1 MKTPRTILLA
11 RHRGIDPRLDAVRE
25 QVVASLVPPP
35 APAASP
41 SPAASPA
48 EWRVRRARAA
58 TGLWLELQLLAGS
71 IRWHLAGLAALWI
84 AAAVLSSLD
93 PAARSEARAGGGRAE
108 ASRLEQWGASL
119 RENRRE
125 LAELL
130 GLAAQGVAAGGAP
143 RTPAAPAR
151 SPAAPR
157 RSATELNPGPVT
169 VAGLV

>member
-93 PAARSEARAGGGRAE
+93 PAARSDILRSAAGYDDQPVAFSELIDIQIGRA
-108 ASRLEQWGASL
+108 SC
-119 RENRRE
+119 RER
-125 LAELL
+125 
-130 GLAAQGVAAGGAP
+130 V
-143 RTPAAPAR
+143 
-151 SPAAPR
+151 
-157 RSATELNPGPVT
+157 
-169 VAGLV
+169 